1 MNLITTN
8 DLKERLQSMC
18 DSTTEIRD
26 VLFYS
31 TTGCNG
37 VTINKLVVIQINH
50 YTSFSNDIRVMKFDT
65 VEKALIHYMP
75 KTSFAI
81 VQDTATTSANTSI
94 SY

>member
-37 VTINKLVVIQINH
+37 VTVSKIVVIQINH
-50 YTSFSNDIRVMKFDT
+50 YASFSNNISVKEFNT

-81 VQDTATTSANTSI
+81 VQDTTVTSANTSI
-94 SY
+94 PY